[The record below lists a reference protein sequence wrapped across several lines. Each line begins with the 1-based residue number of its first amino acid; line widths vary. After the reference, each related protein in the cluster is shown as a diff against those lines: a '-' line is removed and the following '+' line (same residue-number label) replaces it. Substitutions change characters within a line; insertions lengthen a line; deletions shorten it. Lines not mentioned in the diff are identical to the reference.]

1 MFERDIKQIICN
13 FQRPFFLEMKHL
25 YFLFILLFVTSCN
38 YFDVKKTSSDAILK
52 EELQTVNWKE
62 VDVFPAFAVCDSSS
76 SIQERKLCFEN
87 TLISHIQKTLAREK
101 MVVSTDLRDTILIDF
116 KLSDKGEI
124 SILNLKINKESLE
137 SLPNITNLINSAI
150 DSLPKI
156 YPAIKR
162 GQLVTTQF
170 KLPIIINSD

>member
-1 MFERDIKQIICN
+1 MKQIICN

-25 YFLFILLFVTSCN
+25 YFLCILLFVTSCN
-38 YFDVKKTSSDAILK
+38 YFDVKKTSSDTILK

-76 SIQERKLCFEN
+76 SIQERKFCFEN
-87 TLISHIQKTLAREK
+87 TLIMHIQKTLAREK
-101 MVVSTDLRDTILIDF
+101 LVVSTDLTDTIMIDF

>member
-1 MFERDIKQIICN
+1 
-13 FQRPFFLEMKHL
+13 MKH
-25 YFLFILLFVTSCN
+25 ILFVLICLVLSSCN
-38 YFDVKKTSSDAILK
+38 YFDVKKTSSEEILK
-52 EELQTVNWKE
+52 EELQTFNWKD
-62 VDVFPAFAVCDSSS
+62 VDVFPAFASCDSSS
-76 SIQERKLCFEN
+76 TIQERKLCFQN
-87 TLISHIQKTLAREK
+87 TLIKHIQNHLSKEK
-101 MVVSTDLRDTILIDF
+101 MVVSTDLEDTIVIDF

-124 SILNLKINKESLE
+124 SILNLKVKAETLKA
-137 SLPNITNLINSAI
+137 LPNITNQINTAI

>member
-1 MFERDIKQIICN
+1 
-13 FQRPFFLEMKHL
+13 MKRI
-25 YFLFILLFVTSCN
+25 LFILIGLVLSSCN
-38 YFDVKKTSSDAILK
+38 YFDVKKTSSEEILK
-52 EELQTVNWKE
+52 EELQTFNWKD
-62 VDVFPAFAVCDSSS
+62 VDVFPAFASCDSSS
-76 SIQERKLCFEN
+76 TIQERKLCFQN
-87 TLISHIQKTLAREK
+87 TLINRIQNHLTKEK
-101 MVVSTDLRDTILIDF
+101 MVVSTDLEDTIVIDF

-124 SILNLKINKESLE
+124 SILNLKVKAQTLKA
-137 SLPNITNLINSAI
+137 LPNITNQINTAI

>member
-1 MFERDIKQIICN
+1 
-13 FQRPFFLEMKHL
+13 
-25 YFLFILLFVTSCN
+25 
-38 YFDVKKTSSDAILK
+38 
-52 EELQTVNWKE
+52 
-62 VDVFPAFAVCDSSS
+62 
-76 SIQERKLCFEN
+76 
-87 TLISHIQKTLAREK
+87 
-101 MVVSTDLRDTILIDF
+101 MVVSTDIMDTILIDF

-124 SILNLKINKESLE
+124 SILNLKIKKESLE
-137 SLPNITNLINSAI
+137 SLPNITNLINLAI